1 MLQFSRLRSLESSR
15 AEHLKFGG
23 GRMDRLARIR
33 SEEKIYHDQCYDSS
47 KLFEPG
53 SWLHK
58 PVTTVINLINK
69 YKDQEYIS
77 ILDLGAGVGRNS
89 IPIAESIK
97 HRNGKVV
104 CVDLLES
111 AIAKLKSYSQ
121 QFGVEPYIVPIL
133 SDIEHF
139 SIEPNEYDIIV
150 AVSSLEHVSSAQVLE
165 QKLSEM
171 NTGTRAGGTN
181 CIIIASNIREMHLEN
196 KQELDPMFEV
206 NLSTERMLE
215 LLDQKYAGWEV
226 QQRFVKHMTYEI
238 SRNGEPVKLTS
249 DCITY
254 VAKKSQSY

>member
-1 MLQFSRLRSLESSR
+1 
-15 AEHLKFGG
+15 
-23 GRMDRLARIR
+23 MDRLSRIR
-33 SEEKIYHDQCYDSS
+33 SEEKIYHDQCYESS

-58 PVTTVINLINK
+58 PVTTVINLINQ

-97 HRNGKVV
+97 HRNGTVV

-121 QFGVEPYIVPIL
+121 QFGVEPYIIPIL

-139 SIEPNEYDIIV
+139 SIGPNEYDIIV
-150 AVSSLEHVSSAQVLE
+150 AVSSLEHVRSAQVLE

-171 NTGTRAGGTN
+171 NAGTRAGGAN
-181 CIIIASNIREMHLEN
+181 CIIIASNIREMLLEN

-206 NLSTERMLE
+206 NLSTERMID
-215 LLDQKYAGWEV
+215 LLKQQFAGWEIE
-226 QQRFVKHMTYEI
+226 QLIVKPLAFEI
-238 SRNGEPVKLTS
+238 NRNGQPVKLTS
-249 DCITY
+249 DCITF
-254 VAKKSQSY
+254 VAKKS

>member
-1 MLQFSRLRSLESSR
+1 
-15 AEHLKFGG
+15 
-23 GRMDRLARIR
+23 MDRITNIR
-33 SEEKIYHDQCYDSS
+33 VEEKKYHDQCYESS

-58 PVTTVINLINK
+58 PVTTVINLINQ

-97 HRNGKVV
+97 PRNGKVV

-111 AIAKLKSYSQ
+111 AIEKLKSYSQ
-121 QFGVEPYIVPIL
+121 EFGVEPYIVPIL

-165 QKLSEM
+165 QKLCEM
-171 NTGTRAGGTN
+171 NAGTRTGGAI
-181 CIIIASNIREMHLEN
+181 CIIIASNILEMLVEN

-206 NLSTERMLE
+206 NLSTERMID
-215 LLDQKYAGWEV
+215 LLKQQFAGWEIE
-226 QQRFVKHMTYEI
+226 QLIVKSLAFEI
-238 SRNGEPVKLTS
+238 NRNGQPVKLTS
-249 DCITY
+249 DCITF
-254 VAKKSQSY
+254 VAKKS